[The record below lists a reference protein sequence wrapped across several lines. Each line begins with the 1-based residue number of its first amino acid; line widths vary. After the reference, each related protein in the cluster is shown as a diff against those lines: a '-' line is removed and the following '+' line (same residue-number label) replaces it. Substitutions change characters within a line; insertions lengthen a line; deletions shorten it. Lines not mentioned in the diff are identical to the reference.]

1 MSGYLTM
8 AVGGRE
14 MAAPLDQVRE
24 VVRAVG
30 IEALPGS
37 RAPITG
43 LVQLRGEPLP
53 VVDLR
58 TAPYPGGTGDL
69 VVLVGR
75 PGSGESGAL
84 ALAVDRVLA
93 VVTATEYELVRRR
106 GAAGA
111 PGVRHRA
118 AAADRVSRAAA
129 DGLRGR
135 PVGPGGCGGL
145 SRGSAHGL
153 SLDVALEDAG
163 LGQPGQPLA
172 DGAGPALADALDGL
186 QVVDARGQQPL
197 QAAEVLDEPVDDG
210 PGSRGTLASS
220 R

>member
-1 MSGYLTM
+1 MSGYLTL

-14 MAAPLDQVRE
+14 MAAPLEQVRE

-43 LVQLRGEPLP
+43 LVQLRGDPLP

-93 VVTATEYELVRRR
+93 VVTAAEYELSDASVP
-106 GAAGA
+106 
-111 PGVRHRA
+111 PGLPAYVTA
-118 AAADRVSRAAA
+118 L
-129 DGLRGR
+129 LR
-135 PVGPGGCGGL
+135 PT
-145 SRGSAHGL
+145 GSG
-153 SLDVALEDAG
+153 E
-163 LGQPGQPLA
+163 QPRTVFEVDLW
-172 DGAGPALADALDGL
+172 ALAG
-186 QVVDARGQQPL
+186 V
-197 QAAEVLDEPVDDG
+197 AA
-210 PGSRGTLASS
+210 
-220 R
+220 